1 VQTPGGRGDDERP
14 PDYRSPRRVQEP
26 APSARTET
34 QRDRDRILYSS
45 AFNRL
50 AGITQ
55 VASSAPGASFHNRL
69 THSFKVAQ
77 VARRLAERLKDGEA
91 DVELV
96 DRLDVDAAEAAALGH
111 DLGHPPFG
119 HLAEEILADAM
130 RDAGGFEGNA
140 QSFRIVCRLAMRDPE
155 HPGLNL
161 TPATLNGML
170 KYPWLAGEHPTD
182 PNSTKFGAYW
192 SDREDFLA
200 AQGKS
205 SVRPGQRT
213 LEAEL
218 MDWSDDITY
227 AVHDLEDFYRVGL
240 VPLERLRTNGDERA
254 RFFESFF
261 KPDGSLRSKFDGAD
275 PGHLRDRLDLLF
287 LGRLVFDPFVGTSTQ
302 RAQLRQASS
311 TLIGDFMGAISASVS
326 AEQAQTRV
334 VRIDRDAQADV
345 LILKELMV
353 LRHQP
358 PRARAHPGGPEGRRA
373 AAVRHLR
380 AGRAPR
386 RAPRVAPGPRARGG
400 RRRPARRGAPAHHL
414 RLRRRPDRAARPR
427 TARPAHRLTTGH
439 HPRPHRRVDSPAG
452 RR

>member
-1 VQTPGGRGDDERP
+1 VSPEGDGERP

-26 APSARTET
+26 APTVRTET

-55 VASSAPGASFHNRL
+55 VASSSPGASFHNRL

-77 VARRLAERLKDGEA
+77 VARRLAERLKSEEA

-96 DRLDVDAAEAAALGH
+96 QRLDVDGAEAAALGH

-119 HLAEEILADAM
+119 HLAEEILGEM
-130 RDAGGFEGNA
+130 MKQAGGFEGNA

-161 TPATLNGML
+161 TPITLNGML
-170 KYPWLAGEHPTD
+170 KYPWLAGEHPSD
-182 PNSTKFGAYW
+182 PESIKFGAYW
-192 SDREDFLA
+192 SDRDDFVA

-205 SVRPGQRT
+205 TVRPGQRT

-218 MDWSDDITY
+218 MDWADDVTY

-240 VPLERLRTNGDERA
+240 VPLERLRTNGDERT
-254 RFFESFF
+254 RFFDSFF
-261 KPDGSLRSKFDGAD
+261 NADGSLRAKFDGAD

-287 LGRLVFDPFVGTSTQ
+287 LGRLVFDPFVATSTQ

-311 TLIGDFMGAISASVS
+311 TLIGDFMTAISARVS
-326 AEQAQTRV
+326 AEEAQRRV
-334 VRIDRDAQADV
+334 VKIERDAQADV
-345 LILKELMV
+345 LILKELTWFYV
-353 LRHQP
+353 INRPALALIQE
-358 PRARAHPGGPEGRRA
+358 AQKEVVRRLFETYDDA
-373 AAVRHLR
+373 AS
-380 AGRAPR
+380 P
-386 RAPRVAPGPRARGG
+386 GG
-400 RRRPARRGAPAHHL
+400 RRELLPVAEREAVADDPSDAV
-414 RLRRRPDRAARPR
+414 RRRIVCDFVAGLTEMRALELHGLLTGSRQGTILDA
-427 TARPAHRLTTGH
+427 TAG
-439 HPRPHRRVDSPAG
+439 
-452 RR
+452 